1 MLQAHGCRISKSAV
15 KRRREEKL
23 ARASAQRL
31 LRWLTEVSYNE
42 VTNVYFYTELRKMYI

>member
-1 MLQAHGCRISKSAV
+1 MLQARDCGVTKFAV

-23 ARASAQRL
+23 TRASAQRL

-42 VTNVYFYTELRKMYI
+42 VTNVYFYFELRRTYI